1 MRSRSARES
10 ARRADRRTRA
20 PAHTRPRLC
29 LAWSLQAKRNTTMKT
44 PSSALLQVQNL
55 TLASAKATV
64 VDDVSFH
71 VRAGEVLGIVGES
84 GSGKTLAVRAIIG
97 LLPHAI
103 RRTAGRIHFEG
114 QDLATLAPREL
125 RRVRGA
131 RVGMVFQEPMTSL
144 NPALTIGRQ
153 LDEGLAQQTGLS
165 AAQRRER

>member
-1 MRSRSARES
+1 MRSRSGRES

-29 LAWSLQAKRNTTMKT
+29 LARSSDAKQHMTA
-44 PSSALLQVQNL
+44 PSNPLLQVQNL

-97 LLPHAI
+97 LLPH
-103 RRTAGRIHFEG
+103 
-114 QDLATLAPREL
+114 
-125 RRVRGA
+125 
-131 RVGMVFQEPMTSL
+131 
-144 NPALTIGRQ
+144 
-153 LDEGLAQQTGLS
+153 
-165 AAQRRER
+165 